1 MEIKEQIKQKFD
13 TDAAFAA
20 ALKAAKNVEE
30 ALKTIR
36 EAGFSLTEEE
46 LMGMKKDD
54 GIALSDEE
62 LDKVAGGWW
71 IFW

>member
-30 ALKTIR
+30 ALKTLR

-46 LMGMKKDD
+46 LMGMKKAD